1 MNTQQ
6 QQTANIEEESLS
18 QYSTEIMCPS
28 FPQIKVPNKLLKELY
43 KDEELTAMVV
53 DCEAMRKQ
61 IATLCKKVTKTQ
73 QEIWNKID
81 SKMTKIRMQE
91 ELDKIEEENQQLQ
104 ERIRQ
109 NNERKHH
116 MSPEHFAKG
125 RQPPYMRTYMESI
138 SQKKQAKEA
147 REQFV
152 PVVKQTK
159 EMRTIYGAEY
169 WITSD
174 NHVFGLDREYVGEY
188 NCDFNTITFQEEEED
203 SEEED
208 EDEYDEDSD
217 DENDGC
223 FYLPEI

>member
-1 MNTQQ
+1 MNTQ
-6 QQTANIEEESLS
+6 QQTANIEEVSLS

-73 QEIWNKID
+73 KEIWQKID
-81 SKMTKIRMQE
+81 SKMTQIRMQE
-91 ELDKIEEENQQLQ
+91 ELDKIEEENRQLE

-109 NNERKHH
+109 NNERKHQ

-147 REQFV
+147 REQIV
-152 PVVKQTK
+152 PIVKQMK
-159 EMRTIYGAEY
+159 EMRTIDGAEY
-169 WITSD
+169 WVTGD

-188 NCDFNTITFQEEEED
+188 NRDFNTITFQEEEED
-203 SEEED
+203 IEEED
-208 EDEYDEDSD
+208 EESEYEDSE